1 MGATCGAGTA
11 YPYGWPEFTPVVS
24 GVRFVR
30 SLVFCVLFCRS
41 LFVLFL
47 LAIVLSMLWFMA
59 SDYPFGIFWPLCCLC
74 FDLWLLITPLVPFGH
89 CVVYALIYG
98 FWLPLWYLLAI
109 VLSMLWF
116 MAFDY
121 PFGIFWPLCCLCF
134 DLWLLITPLV
144 SSNFSYILIKQYK
157 NKQKKRF
164 PSIYFVKTSRPIGM
178 HSSNNQIINWK
189 STVFFPLN
197 IITRLRAIHQK

>member
-1 MGATCGAGTA
+1 MDKYIQTTTCPETCLTCSVCRNHIPVLCSVMTYQQVCNKSKTMGATCGAGTA

-59 SDYPFGIFWPLCCLC
+59 S
-74 FDLWLLITPLVPFGH
+74 
-89 CVVYALIYG
+89 
-98 FWLPLWYLLAI
+98 
-109 VLSMLWF
+109 
-116 MAFDY
+116 DY